1 MREILLA
8 VSLVL
13 SASVAVAQ
21 AAPSQVAAHAVVVLP
36 DQVTWGPAPPV
47 LPAGAKA
54 AVLEGDPKQ
63 VGPFTMRVSF
73 PDGYRIPP
81 HFHSAHERVTVIQ
94 GTFRLGMGDK
104 FDESA
109 LTSLPAG
116 SYVSM
121 KPGTHHFGQAKGE
134 TIVQINGIGPWKLTY
149 VNPADDPR
157 KATP

>member
-1 MREILLA
+1 MRPILVAASLA
-8 VSLVL
+8 L
-13 SASVAVAQ
+13 SASVAVAPG
-21 AAPSQVAAHAVVVLP
+21 APTQGAAHAVVVLP

-81 HFHSAHERVTVIQ
+81 HFHPAHERVTVIQ

-109 LTSLPAG
+109 LSSLPAG

-121 KPGTHHFGQAKGE
+121 RPGTHHFGQAQGA
-134 TIVQINGIGPWKLTY
+134 TIIQVNGIGPWKLTY

-157 KATP
+157 GER

>member
-1 MREILLA
+1 MRSILVA

-21 AAPSQVAAHAVVVLP
+21 GAPSRAASHAVVVLP
-36 DQVTWGPAPPV
+36 DQVSWGPAPPI

-63 VGPFTMRVSF
+63 PGPFTMRVSF

-81 HFHSAHERVTVIQ
+81 HFHPAAERVTIIQ
-94 GTFRLGMGDK
+94 GTFRVGMGDK
-104 FDESA
+104 FDESV
-109 LTSLPAG
+109 LSSLPAG

-121 KPGTHHFGQAKGE
+121 QPGTHHFGQAQGA
-134 TIVQINGIGPWKLTY
+134 TIIQVNGIGPWKLTY

>member
-1 MREILLA
+1 MRTILVV
-8 VSLVL
+8 VSLAL
-13 SASVAVAQ
+13 SACVAAAQ
-21 AAPSQVAAHAVVVLP
+21 AAPSQTALHAVVVLP
-36 DQVTWGPAPPV
+36 DQVAWAPAPPA

-63 VGPFTMRVSF
+63 PGPFTMRVSF

-81 HFHSAHERVTVIQ
+81 HFHSAAERVTIIQ
-94 GTFRLGMGDK
+94 GTFQLGMGDK
-104 FDESA
+104 FDGSA
-109 LTSLPAG
+109 LSSLPTG

-121 KPGTHHFGQAKGE
+121 QPGAHHFGQAKGN